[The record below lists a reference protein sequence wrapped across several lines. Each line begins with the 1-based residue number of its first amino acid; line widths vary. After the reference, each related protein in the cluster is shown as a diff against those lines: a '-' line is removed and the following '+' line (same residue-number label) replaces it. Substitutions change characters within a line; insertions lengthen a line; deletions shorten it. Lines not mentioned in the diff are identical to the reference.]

1 MTRGFAASES
11 TTVRALVVGS
21 SEWAGSAAAGLADEG
36 VTVSG
41 PVTGVDDLADDRLEA
56 ADCVLT
62 DDRTVVDA
70 VADSR
75 PVVYAL
81 EPAAD
86 ESIDGL
92 EATDVIVAA
101 TARSPSL
108 LAHRLERAVATDDGT
123 AAAADGPADRGQEW
137 YRTILECSSEAVLTI
152 DADGEI
158 TYASPA
164 VEVAGS
170 YDPDALRGDHYLD
183 RVHED
188 DTASVAAA
196 FEAVREADLGT
207 ARTVE
212 YTSQHADGSWY
223 VHEAVLTNRLGDGV
237 VDGVVA
243 SIRDITEHHR
253 IERELSESFKRVTDA
268 FYALDSDWE
277 FTYVNDRALEI
288 LSADR
293 SELLGRHI
301 LEVFPELIG
310 TAFQSAALE
319 AMDEQD
325 PRTVEGYLDPYDA
338 WIEARIYPS
347 PSGISV
353 YWRDVTDRVQRKRDL
368 AERTERLQTLVE
380 NVPVVL
386 FVLDEDG
393 TFTLSEGRG
402 LANLGFDPGEVS
414 GDSFFDLLGD
424 YPTICDDARRA
435 LRGEDV
441 HSRRKLSDRVFETWY
456 RPITDGDDVERV
468 IGVANDVTERV
479 QYQEALNGLHEASSR
494 LLTVDS
500 KAAACEY
507 IVDVATD
514 VLDLDGVV
522 YRFDE
527 RTNEL
532 RPAAHAPAFESTFG
546 SPPRIE
552 PGGSVVW
559 ETFVDGETAAHDDIR
574 NSDAAVYDGETA
586 ARSVLSVPLGEHGV
600 VVALSTDPAGYDDET
615 VELAELFARTAEA
628 ALDRIG
634 RTRRLRN
641 RERELERQNRHLE
654 RLNDANEIRQSIE
667 ELLLKADSRAEIERG
682 VPRRLAALESCSL
695 AWFGEPDPGGNHLQV
710 RASEGADRGYLETV
724 TATAVDDSAA
734 EPAGRAART
743 QAPVYVDNVAEAVHD
758 GEWRREALSRNFQS
772 VYAVP
777 LVYDGFCYGVV
788 SIYGEDRDAVDET
801 LRSMLSE
808 LGETIAY
815 AIDAVKRKNA
825 LFGDDRTEVE
835 LAVAADATLC
845 QLAARLESPVR
856 YEGATAPDDGSQLVF
871 AAIEGSF
878 DDPESTVDLAAVDGV
893 GEIRTIADHEEETL
907 VQLRVTDSFLGSIA
921 GTHGARLR
929 EFSVDESGGRAVVDV
944 PDDIEVRELLADITR
959 SGPSVSMVARREAPT
974 DDPSTV
980 GGAARTTLLEA
991 FTDRQREV
999 VQTAYH
1005 GGFFEWPRRA
1015 TGEEIADSLAI
1026 SSPAFHKHVR
1036 SAERKLFA
1044 ALFDGSPSEEVN

>member
-1 MTRGFAASES
+1 MTRGFTATEP
-11 TTVRALVVGS
+11 TPVRALVVGS
-21 SEWAGSAAAGLADEG
+21 SEWARSTAGLAGERLT
-36 VTVSG
+36 VTG

-62 DDRTVVDA
+62 DDRSVVDA
-70 VADSR
+70 LGGSR
-75 PVVYAL
+75 PVVYAFD
-81 EPAAD
+81 PTGD
-86 ESIDGL
+86 ESIDDVRRA
-92 EATDVIVAA
+92 ATDVIAA
-101 TARSPSL
+101 TTTRTPAL
-108 LAHRLERAVATDDGT
+108 LAHRLERAIATDGR
-123 AAAADGPADRGQEW
+123 AATADGPPDRGPEW
-137 YRTILECSSEAVLTI
+137 YRTILEYSSEVVLTI
-152 DADGEI
+152 EAGGEI
-158 TYASPA
+158 SYASPA
-164 VEVAGS
+164 VEVAGG
-170 YDPDALRGDHYLD
+170 YDPATLSGDHFLEH
-183 RVHED
+183 VHED
-188 DTASVAAA
+188 DTAAVAAA
-196 FEAVREADLGT
+196 FEAVSEADLGT
-207 ARTVE
+207 SRTVE
-212 YTSQHADGSWY
+212 YTCRHADGAWY

-237 VDGVVA
+237 VDGVIA
-243 SIRDITEHHR
+243 SIRDITEYHR

-301 LEVFPELIG
+301 LDVFPEMIG

-319 AMDEQD
+319 AMDEQE
-325 PRTVEGYLDPYDA
+325 PRTVEGYFDAYDA

-393 TFTLSEGRG
+393 TFTLSEGHG
-402 LANLGFDPGEVS
+402 FANLGTDADEVI
-414 GDSFFDLLGD
+414 GDSVFDRLED
-424 YPTICDDARRA
+424 YPAICDDARRA
-435 LRGEDV
+435 LEGEDV
-441 HSRRKLSDRVFETWY
+441 HARRELSDRVFEIWY
-456 RPITDGDDVERV
+456 RPITDGGDVDRV
-468 IGVANDVTERV
+468 IGVASDITERV

-500 KAAACEY
+500 KATACEY

-514 VLDLDGVV
+514 VLDLDSVV

-527 RTNEL
+527 RANEL
-532 RPAAHAPAFESTFG
+532 RPAAHASAFESTFG
-546 SPPRIE
+546 LPPRVE
-552 PGGSVVW
+552 PDGSVVW
-559 ETFVDGETAAHDDIR
+559 ETFVAGEAATDGDIRDPAAVSDGEAT
-574 NSDAAVYDGETA
+574 

-600 VVALSTDPAGYDDET
+600 IVALSTDRAAYDDET
-615 VELAELFARTAEA
+615 VELAELFARAAEA

-634 RTRRLRN
+634 RTRRLRD
-641 RERELERQNRHLE
+641 RERELEAQNRHLE
-654 RLNDANEIRQSIE
+654 RLNDANEIRQGIE

-710 RASEGADRGYLETV
+710 RASEGVERGYLEAV
-724 TATAVDDSAA
+724 TATTVDDSAA

-743 QAPVYVDNVAEAVHD
+743 QAPVYVENVADAVHD

-788 SIYGEDRDAVDET
+788 SIYGEERDAVDET

-845 QLAARLESPVR
+845 QLAARLGSPVR
-856 YEGATAPDDGSQLVF
+856 YEGATAPDDGAQLVF
-871 AAIEGSF
+871 AAIEGSI
-878 DDPESTVDLAAVDGV
+878 DDPESAVDLAAVDGI
-893 GEIRTIADHEEETL
+893 GGITTIADHEGETL
-907 VQLRVTDSFLGSIA
+907 VQLRMTDSFLGSIA

-929 EFSVDESGGRAVVDV
+929 EFAVDGSGGRAVVDV
-944 PDDIEVRELLADITR
+944 PDAVEVRELLADITR

-974 DDPSTV
+974 DDPATV
-980 GGAARTTLLEA
+980 GGAARTALLES

-1015 TGEEIADSLAI
+1015 TGEEIADSLSI

-1044 ALFDGSPSEEVN
+1044 ALFEGTTAGG

>member
-1 MTRGFAASES
+1 MTRGFTATEP
-11 TTVRALVVGS
+11 TPVRALVVGS
-21 SEWAGSAAAGLADEG
+21 SEWARSTAEFADERLT
-36 VTVSG
+36 VTG

-62 DDRTVVDA
+62 DDPTVVDELA
-70 VADSR
+70 GSC

-81 EPAAD
+81 DPTGD
-86 ESIDGL
+86 ESIDDVRRG
-92 EATDVIVAA
+92 ATDVIAA
-101 TARSPSL
+101 TTARNPAL
-108 LAHRLERAVATDDGT
+108 LAHRLERAVATDAR
-123 AAAADGPADRGQEW
+123 AATADGPPVRGPEW
-137 YRTILECSSEAVLTI
+137 YRIILEYSSEVVLTI
-152 DADGEI
+152 EADGEI
-158 TYASPA
+158 SYASPA
-164 VEVAGS
+164 VEVAGG
-170 YDPDALRGDHYLD
+170 YDPTALRGDHYLD
-183 RVHED
+183 HVHED
-188 DTASVAAA
+188 DTAAVAAE

-207 ARTVE
+207 SRSVE
-212 YTSQHADGSWY
+212 YTCQHADGAWY

-243 SIRDITEHHR
+243 SIRDITEYHR

-288 LSADR
+288 LSTDR

-301 LEVFPELIG
+301 LEVFPEMTG
-310 TAFQSAALE
+310 TAFQSAATE
-319 AMDEQD
+319 AMAEQES
-325 PRTVEGYLDPYDA
+325 RTVEGYLDAYDA

-347 PSGISV
+347 PSGMSV

-368 AERTERLQTLVE
+368 TERTERLQTLVE
-380 NVPVVL
+380 NAPIVL

-402 LANLGFDPGEVS
+402 LANLGTDAGEVV
-414 GDSFFDLLGD
+414 GDSFFDQLGD
-424 YPTICDDARRA
+424 YPDICDDARRA
-435 LRGEDV
+435 LEGADV
-441 HSRRKLSDRVFETWY
+441 HSRRELSDRVFEMWY
-456 RPITDGDDVERV
+456 RPITNGGDVDRV
-468 IGVANDVTERV
+468 IGVASDITERV
-479 QYQEALNGLHEASSR
+479 QYQEALNGLHEASSH
-494 LLTVDS
+494 LLSVDS
-500 KAAACEY
+500 KAAACES
-507 IVDVATD
+507 IVEVATD
-514 VLDLDGVV
+514 VLDLDSVV

-527 RTNEL
+527 RANEL
-532 RPAAHAPAFESTFG
+532 RPAAHASAFESTFG

-552 PGGSVVW
+552 PDGSIVW
-559 ETFVDGETAAHDDIR
+559 ETFVNGETAIYDDTR
-574 NSDAAVYDGETA
+574 DSTAVSDEETA

-600 VVALSTDPAGYDDET
+600 VVALSTDPAAYDDET
-615 VELAELFARTAEA
+615 VELAELFARAAEA

-634 RTRRLRN
+634 RTRRLRD
-641 RERELERQNRHLE
+641 RERELEAQNRHLE
-654 RLNDANEIRQSIE
+654 RLNDANEIRQGIE

-710 RASEGADRGYLETV
+710 RASEGADRGYLEAV
-724 TATAVDDSAA
+724 TATTVDDSAA

-743 QAPVYVDNVAEAVHD
+743 QAPVYVENVADAVHD
-758 GEWRREALSRNFQS
+758 GEWRRKALSRNFQS

-788 SIYGEDRDAVDET
+788 SIYGEERDAVDET

-835 LAVAADATLC
+835 LAVAADTTLC
-845 QLAARLESPVR
+845 QLAARLGSPVR
-856 YEGATAPDDGSQLVF
+856 YEGATAPDEGPQLVF
-871 AAIEGSF
+871 AAIEGPI
-878 DDPESTVDLAAVDGV
+878 DDPASAVDLAAVDGIS
-893 GEIRTIADHEEETL
+893 EITTIADHEGETL
-907 VQLRVTDSFLGSIA
+907 VQLRMTDSFLGSIA

-944 PDDIEVRELLADITR
+944 PDAVEIRELLADITR

-974 DDPSTV
+974 DDPETV
-980 GGAARTTLLEA
+980 GGATRTVLLES

-1015 TGEEIADSLAI
+1015 TGEEIADSLDI

-1044 ALFDGSPSEEVN
+1044 ALFDGTTTEEVN